1 MFARLLLIAAL
12 AGLAGY
18 AGDSAHAAITVP
30 SKKGEPKKPKDEPK
44 KPKSEPKKESPKGAV
59 TAPGDKGKA
68 APKKDTLKKYDD
80 VVTKE
85 AKTQPGI
92 FAVHRIDD
100 KVLFEIPADRLGKL
114 MMFRAEV
121 AKGPSG
127 TSHNGMALG
136 TKFVRFERREN
147 KIQVI

>member
-1 MFARLLLIAAL
+1 MFTRLLLIAAL
-12 AGLAGY
+12 AGFAGY
-18 AGDSAHAAITVP
+18 AGDPAHAAITVP

-44 KPKSEPKKESPKGAV
+44 KPKDEPKKKESAKGPV

-80 VVTKE
+80 VITKD

-100 KVLFEIPADRLGKL
+100 KVSSRSPPTGSA
-114 MMFRAEV
+114 
-121 AKGPSG
+121 S
-127 TSHNGMALG
+127 
-136 TKFVRFERREN
+136 
-147 KIQVI
+147 